1 MVDAACKSANIDY
14 FGRTDLVRN
23 NLWNEETFAYYGLIT
38 PTSILSSVN
47 MSREYDSTGMQH
59 TDDWLETVTVV

>member
-1 MVDAACKSANIDY
+1 MVNVTSKTRNIKY
-14 FGRTDLVRN
+14 FGRTDRQRN
-23 NLWNEETFAYYGLIT
+23 ALWDEETFAYYGLIT